1 MYKWKNIDLY
11 EEDWVRSDTTPC
23 IHFPTTILKRVKG
36 CHRIQLPPLQNGLL
50 IVRTIVTCLEWGIS
64 HFQLWKKEGK
74 SVAILVGFK
83 NGLWKALLWS
93 CILTNFFCGF
103 SGLVGM
109 QFFKDGIKR
118 EKHTEHLIDWLIN
131 KSLLIVICASL
142 SMLIFNLLTHAR
154 CKISKNY
161 ENNQLYNQH

>member
-36 CHRIQLPPLQNGLL
+36 CHRIQLPLQNGLL
-50 IVRTIVTCLEWGIS
+50 RVRTIVTCLEWGIS
-64 HFQLWKKEGK
+64 HFHFWKKEGK

-93 CILTNFFCGF
+93 CILTNFFLWVFRF
-103 SGLVGM
+103 SWNAIF
-109 QFFKDGIKR
+109 QRWNKKR
-118 EKHTEHLIDWLIN
+118 EAYGTSHWLIN
-131 KSLLIVICASL
+131 
-142 SMLIFNLLTHAR
+142 
-154 CKISKNY
+154 
-161 ENNQLYNQH
+161 

>member
-64 HFQLWKKEGK
+64 HFHFWKKEGK

-93 CILTNFFCGF
+93 CILTNFFLWVFRF
-103 SGLVGM
+103 SWNAIFSRMEL
-109 QFFKDGIKR
+109 KR
-118 EKHTEHLIDWLIN
+118 EKRTEHLIDWLIN

-142 SMLIFNLLTHAR
+142 SMLIFNLLLIHAR
-154 CKISKNY
+154 CSCAHY
-161 ENNQLYNQH
+161 SDHNQY